1 MARVSVD
8 GRVCQVIKKEN
19 KRELNERRRSI
30 MTGLLEV
37 TLKRWHF
44 GARVDVIYQHSHQFV
59 LKTYEEQQ
67 QKQQLRTT
75 TKKLQN

>member
-1 MARVSVD
+1 
-8 GRVCQVIKKEN
+8 
-19 KRELNERRRSI
+19 

-75 TKKLQN
+75 KKNYKINIDIERAIVTTIDFWFN

>member
-1 MARVSVD
+1 
-8 GRVCQVIKKEN
+8 
-19 KRELNERRRSI
+19 

-37 TLKRWHF
+37 TLKRWHC

-75 TKKLQN
+75 TKNYQINIDIERAIVTTIDLCLTKKRCTT